1 MRILYGIQGTG
12 NGHITRARVM
22 ATTFSAL
29 DVEVDYVFSGRSELD
44 YFDMDD
50 FADYR
55 TFRGLSFNS
64 KSGQV
69 DSIKTLKNARPLQL
83 LKDIKNLDLR
93 HYDLVFNDFEPI
105 TAWAARQ
112 QGVPV
117 VGMSH
122 QAAFLSDKVPMF
134 GRAFLRRALI
144 RNYAPA
150 NVYLGVHW
158 QPYAENI
165 IPPFIA
171 NHHHDNPV
179 MVENKVLVYLPFENL
194 DSVVD
199 YLKDFPEREFYCYHP
214 NAKDSSVGNIHLRAP
229 SRVGF
234 LNDLANAGG
243 VIGNAGFELA
253 SEALQLGKK
262 LLLKPLGKQFEQGIN
277 AQTLLAMGAAHVMS
291 YLNPNAM
298 DDWLQSPQNK
308 KLNFPSDPAPL
319 VDWLQKKQ
327 WQQLDKLHHHLWQQ
341 VDLGQ
346 KIIV

>member
-1 MRILYGIQGTG
+1 VI
-12 NGHITRARVM
+12 
-22 ATTFSAL
+22 
-29 DVEVDYVFSGRSELD
+29 
-44 YFDMDD
+44 
-50 FADYR
+50 
-55 TFRGLSFNS
+55 
-64 KSGQV
+64 
-69 DSIKTLKNARPLQL
+69 
-83 LKDIKNLDLR
+83 
-93 HYDLVFNDFEPI
+93 
-105 TAWAARQ
+105 
-112 QGVPV
+112 
-117 VGMSH
+117 GMSH

-134 GRAFLRRALI
+134 GRSFFRRALI
-144 RNYAPA
+144 RHYAPA

-158 QPYAENI
+158 QPYAKNI

-171 NHHHDNPV
+171 AHQHNNPV

-214 NAKDSSVGNIHLRAP
+214 DAENSSIGNIHLRSP

-277 AQTLLAMGAAHVMS
+277 AQTLLSMGAAHVMS
-291 YLNPNAM
+291 YLNPYAM
-298 DDWLQSPQNK
+298 DDWLQSAQNR

-319 VDWLQKKQ
+319 VDWLQKRQ
-327 WQQLDKLHHHLWQQ
+327 WQQLDKLHYHLWQQ
-341 VDLGQ
+341 VDIE
-346 KIIV
+346 KKVIV

>member
-1 MRILYGIQGTG
+1 
-12 NGHITRARVM
+12 
-22 ATTFSAL
+22 
-29 DVEVDYVFSGRSELD
+29 
-44 YFDMDD
+44 
-50 FADYR
+50 
-55 TFRGLSFNS
+55 
-64 KSGQV
+64 
-69 DSIKTLKNARPLQL
+69 
-83 LKDIKNLDLR
+83 
-93 HYDLVFNDFEPI
+93 
-105 TAWAARQ
+105 
-112 QGVPV
+112 
-117 VGMSH
+117 
-122 QAAFLSDKVPMF
+122 MF
-134 GRAFLRRALI
+134 GRAFFRRALI

-150 NVYLGVHW
+150 SVYLGVHW

-214 NAKDSSVGNIHLRAP
+214 DALDCSIGNIHLRAP

-277 AQTLLAMGAAHVMS
+277 AQTLLSMGAAHVMS

-298 DDWLQSPQNK
+298 MIGCNRHRTKNSIFRAIQRLWLIGCK
-308 KLNFPSDPAPL
+308 KNNGKSWINCINIYGNRL
-319 VDWLQKKQ
+319 
-327 WQQLDKLHHHLWQQ
+327 
-341 VDLGQ
+341 
-346 KIIV
+346 I

>member
-22 ATTFSAL
+22 ATTFNAL
-29 DVEVDYVFSGRSELD
+29 GVDVDYVFSGRREHD
-44 YFDMDD
+44 YFDMDE
-50 FADYR
+50 FANYR
-55 TFRGLSFNS
+55 AFRGLSFTS

-69 DSIKTLKNARPLQL
+69 DSLKTLKNARPLQL
-83 LKDIKNLDLR
+83 IKDIKSLDLR

-105 TAWAARQ
+105 TAWAAKQ

-117 VGMSH
+117 IGMSH

-134 GRAFLRRALI
+134 GRSFFRRALI
-144 RNYAPA
+144 RHYAPA

-158 QPYAENI
+158 QPYAKNI

-171 NHHHDNPV
+171 AHQHNNPV

-214 NAKDSSVGNIHLRAP
+214 DAENSSIGNIHLRSP

-277 AQTLLAMGAAHVMS
+277 AQTLLSMGAAHVMS
-291 YLNPNAM
+291 YLNPYAM
-298 DDWLQSPQNK
+298 DDWLQSAQNR

-319 VDWLQKKQ
+319 VDWLQKRQ
-327 WQQLDKLHHHLWQQ
+327 WQQLDKLHYHLWQQ
-341 VDLGQ
+341 VDIE
-346 KIIV
+346 KKVIV